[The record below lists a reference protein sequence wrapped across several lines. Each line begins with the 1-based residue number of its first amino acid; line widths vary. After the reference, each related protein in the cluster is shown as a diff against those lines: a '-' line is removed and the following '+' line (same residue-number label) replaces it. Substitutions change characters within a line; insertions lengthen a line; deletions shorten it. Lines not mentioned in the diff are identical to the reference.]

1 MKTTFEMRAREARSA
16 DEPATGDG
24 SDARQVR
31 TMDGPPASAP
41 PAFPGTTG
49 PGDLG
54 APAPAA
60 QGEGAPA
67 APRLGARFLASQ
79 DPDLLRYAVE
89 GLSDREVFGLPWLF
103 DFWALPHQLPPEG
116 SWRTWVIQ
124 GGRGAGKTRAG
135 AEWVRSQVEGPRPR
149 DPGRCR
155 RVALLAETIDQGRE
169 VMVFGESGL
178 MACSPPDRRPRWH
191 ATRRMLEWP
200 NGATA
205 QLFSAHEPE
214 SLRGP
219 QFDCAWA
226 DELAKWKKGE
236 EAWDMLQF
244 GLRLGDDPRCVVTT
258 TPRTVAVLTGLLD
271 RPGTVRTHATTGAN
285 RAKLARGFM
294 EEMQSRF
301 HGTRLGRQELDG
313 LLLEDADGTLWT
325 HALIDRD
332 RVDEAPRL
340 DRVVVAVD
348 PAVST
353 GKSADATGI
362 VVVGISQVG
371 EARDWHAYVLEDAT
385 VQGASPDGWG
395 RAAIE
400 AMRRHGASRIVAEV
414 NQGGAMV
421 ETILRG
427 IDPVVPFTPVRAE
440 AGKAIRAEPI
450 AALYERGRVHHL
462 RGRDLGALEDQMTR
476 MTAAGWRGKGS
487 PDRVDALVWALHD
500 GLVLPARYHVEPR
513 IRPL

>member
-1 MKTTFEMRAREARSA
+1 MRTTFEMRARAARSA
-16 DEPATGDG
+16 DGAGEDGGARHGRGPDGTPAG
-24 SDARQVR
+24 A
-31 TMDGPPASAP
+31 ALAL
-41 PAFPGTTG
+41 PGQTG
-49 PGDLG
+49 PAGHG
-54 APAPAA
+54 APAPAGP
-60 QGEGAPA
+60 GEGPA
-67 APRLGARFLASQ
+67 AAPLHRHGARLMARQDPRL
-79 DPDLLRYAVE
+79 LRRAVE
-89 GLSDREVFGLPWLF
+89 GLSDREAFGLPWLF
-103 DFWALPHQLPPEG
+103 EFWALPHQLPPPG
-116 SWRTWVIQ
+116 PWRSWVIQ

-178 MACSPPDRRPRWH
+178 MACSPPDRRPRWL
-191 ATRRMLEWP
+191 ATRRLLEWP
-200 NGATA
+200 NGAQA

-214 SLRGP
+214 ALRGP

-226 DELAKWKKGE
+226 DELAKWRKGQ

-244 GLRLGDDPRCVVTT
+244 GLRLGADPRCVVTT
-258 TPRTVAVLTGLLD
+258 TPRSVAVLTDLLA
-271 RPGTVRTHATTGAN
+271 RAGTVVTHATTGAN
-285 RAKLARGFM
+285 RANLARGFL
-294 EEMQSRF
+294 EEMQARF
-301 HGTRLGRQELDG
+301 AGTRLGRQELDG
-313 LLLEDADGTLWT
+313 LLLEDAEGALWT
-325 HALIDRD
+325 HGLIDRH
-332 RVDEAPRL
+332 RVDEPPAL

-362 VVVGISQVG
+362 VVVGISQRG

-385 VQGASPDGWG
+385 VQGATPDGWG
-395 RAAIE
+395 RAAIA
-400 AMRRHGASRIVAEV
+400 AMRRHDASRIVAEV

-462 RGRDLGALEDQMTR
+462 RGRNLGALEDQMTC
-476 MTAAGWRGKGS
+476 MTAGGWRGRGS
-487 PDRVDALVWALHD
+487 PDRLDALVWALHD
-500 GLVLPARYHVEPR
+500 GLVLPARHHADPR